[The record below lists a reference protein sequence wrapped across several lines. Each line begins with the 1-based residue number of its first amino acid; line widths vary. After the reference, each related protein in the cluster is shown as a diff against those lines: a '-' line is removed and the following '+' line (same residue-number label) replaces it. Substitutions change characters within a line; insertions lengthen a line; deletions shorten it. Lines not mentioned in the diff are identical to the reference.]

1 MTREALD
8 YGNALYDLAV
18 EEGLEEE
25 LLEQLTAVS
34 HIFRENREYLRLLSS
49 PALPKAERCDLL
61 DQAFRGSV
69 QPYLL
74 NFLKLLCANG
84 LIRQTG
90 DCQTQ
95 FRKRFNR
102 DRGILEA
109 RAVTAVPLTEE
120 LRARL
125 AEKLA
130 QLTGKQVDLQTA
142 VDPGVLGGVR
152 LEMDGKQLDGTVR
165 TRLDGLRKSLRE
177 AVL

>member
-8 YGNALYDLAV
+8 YGNALYDLAA
-18 EEGLEEE
+18 EEGLEAE
-25 LLEQLTAVS
+25 LLEQLAAVAD
-34 HIFRENREYLRLLSS
+34 IFRENREYLRLLSS

-74 NFLKLLCANG
+74 NFLKLLCRNG

-90 DCQTQ
+90 DCARQ
-95 FRKRFNR
+95 FRKRFNQ

-120 LRARL
+120 LKARL
-125 AEKLA
+125 REKLERI
-130 QLTGKQVDLQTA
+130 TGKQVDLRTA
-142 VDPGVLGGVR
+142 VDPAVLGGVR
-152 LEMDGKQLDGTVR
+152 LEMDGKQLDGTLR